1 MPLPMKKL
9 DGHRMPQI
17 QGARSKVDEFL
28 AGSSIHGPLPI
39 YAHRTCLEVCAPVR
53 LQTINNDSHI
63 SLFDT
68 ASKGGKVQAQVFFCN
83 LQHREGYAGLICL
96 QRIHSSLYLSFPQSW
111 DLSNPLPTL
120 VHNCHPEPLISN
132 RDNSVSLLHLP

>member
-1 MPLPMKKL
+1 MKKL

-17 QGARSKVDEFL
+17 QGASSKVNEFL
-28 AGSSIHGPLPI
+28 AGSTIHDPLPMHT
-39 YAHRTCLEVCAPVR
+39 HRTCLKVCTPVR

-68 ASKGGKVQAQVFFCN
+68 VSKGVRFKPRFSFVISSIEKDMQ
-83 LQHREGYAGLICL
+83 GLICL
-96 QRIHSSLYLSFPQSW
+96 QRIHSSLYLSLPQSW

-132 RDNSVSLLHLP
+132 RDNRVSRLHLP

>member
-83 LQHREGYAGLICL
+83 LQHREGYAGL
-96 QRIHSSLYLSFPQSW
+96 
-111 DLSNPLPTL
+111 DLSSKDSQFIIFKLSTVLGPLKSPP
-120 VHNCHPEPLISN
+120 HPSAQ
-132 RDNSVSLLHLP
+132 LPS